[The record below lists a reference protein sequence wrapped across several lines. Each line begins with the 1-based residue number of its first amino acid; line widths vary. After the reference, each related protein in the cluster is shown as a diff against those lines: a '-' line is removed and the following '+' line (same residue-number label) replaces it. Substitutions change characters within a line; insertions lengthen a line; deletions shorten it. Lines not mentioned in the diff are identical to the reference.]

1 MSRSQRLLDLIQAL
15 RAHRLPVSGQVLAQQ
30 TGVSIRTLYRDIAT
44 LQAQGA
50 DIQGEAGV
58 GYVLRPGFLLPPLM
72 FSEQEIEALV
82 LGSRWVAGRADDPLA
97 IAARSALTK
106 IAAVLPEHLSE
117 ELENS
122 TLLIGPGKVVDT
134 PNTDLGTI
142 RTAIRG
148 QFKVSLGYR
157 DEKGQVTQRIVWP
170 FALAFFDQVRV
181 VLAWC
186 ELREGFRGFR
196 ADRIASFEV
205 QETRYRRRRQ
215 ALLKEWRAEMAQ
227 RQENTT
233 AKN

>member
-1 MSRSQRLLDLIQAL
+1 MSRSQRLLDLIQTL
-15 RAHRLPVSGQVLAQQ
+15 RTHRTPVSGHVLAEQ

-50 DIQGEAGV
+50 DIQGEVGV

-72 FSEQEIEALV
+72 VSEQDIEALV

-97 IAARSALTK
+97 VAASSALTK
-106 IAAVLPEHLSE
+106 IAAVLPAHLSE

-122 TLLIGPGKVVDT
+122 ALLIGPGQVVAM
-134 PNTDLGTI
+134 PNADLGTI

-148 QFKVSLGYR
+148 QFKVALGYR

-181 VLAWC
+181 LLAWC

-196 ADRIASFEV
+196 ADRIASFDVQEV
-205 QETRYRRRRQ
+205 QYRRRRQ
-215 ALLKEWRAEMAQ
+215 ALLKEWRVEMEE
-227 RQENTT
+227 RQKNTA